1 MLTLISTLVGLL
13 GSFIPGLLNFFTTR
27 QNNDYQLELIKLQMA
42 AAREGQQLQIDAA
55 QSKADI
61 EQQQLLYSYDAG
73 TSGSKLVDA
82 LRATVRPIITY
93 VFFGLW
99 CMIEFV
105 TFFYAIHQGMS
116 FDQIIPLIWTNN
128 NEAVFVT
135 IIAFWFGAR
144 LLDKYTIFP
153 PINQPKTAVKK

>member
-1 MLTLISTLVGLL
+1 MLTIISTIVGLL
-13 GSFIPGLLNFFTTR
+13 GSFVPGLLNFFTTR
-27 QNNDYQLELIKLQMA
+27 QNNDYQLELIKLQME
-42 AAREGQQLQIDAA
+42 AAREGQQLQIDMA

-73 TSGSKLVDA
+73 PSGSVVVDA
-82 LRATVRPIITY
+82 LRTSVRPVITY
-93 VFFGLW
+93 VFFAIW

-105 TFFYAIHQGMS
+105 IFFYAIHQGKS
-116 FDQIIPLIWTNN
+116 FEEIVPLIWSQNT
-128 NEAVFVT
+128 EAVFVT

-153 PINQPKTAVKK
+153 PINQPKTVVKK